1 MLVNLETLPWD
12 PSVLS
17 AMRIPEALLPEIR
30 SSAEVHG
37 TAVGRLAGVPVASA
51 LGDRQAAVFGRA
63 RHDAGTA
70 KNTCG
75 TGSLLPLDT
84 GARPVPSNGLLTT
97 LGHKTGDEA
106 PVHCLEGAVALTGAL
121 VQLTRHQA
129 DVLSTC
135 R

>member
-1 MLVNLETLPWD
+1 MLVILETLPWD

-17 AMRIPEALLPEIR
+17 AMRVPEALLPETR

-51 LGDRQAAVFGRA
+51 LGDRQAPVFGQA

-70 KNTCG
+70 KHTCG

-84 GARPVPSNGLLTT
+84 GARPVPSKNGLLTT
-97 LGHKTGDEA
+97 LGCRTGDE
-106 PVHCLEGAVALTGAL
+106 G
-121 VQLTRHQA
+121 R
-129 DVLSTC
+129 STAW
-135 R
+135 RGRPPSRARWSS